1 MIPGID
7 PTIATI
13 IAVVS
18 AMTAF
23 ISIILTFR
31 SANRKTDSEFKTAMD
46 ARIDERVKEQLTEA
60 WKEIDGLK
68 EKVNKL
74 EQGEIE
80 TRSIVR
86 TFFQRL
92 LNWDR
97 RGRQGRMPMPT
108 HAEMKR
114 LGVEDLSI
122 TDTDTTQTAPAVDLD

>member
-1 MIPGID
+1 MISGID
-7 PTIATI
+7 PTFAAI
-13 IAVVS
+13 IAVIS
-18 AMTAF
+18 ALTALA
-23 ISIILTFR
+23 SIFFTFR

-46 ARIDERVKEQLTEA
+46 ARIDERVSNALEDA
-60 WKEIDGLK
+60 WREIEGLK
-68 EKVNKL
+68 TEVKKL
-74 EQGEIE
+74 KEGEIE
-80 TRSIVR
+80 TRTIVR

-122 TDTDTTQTAPAVDLD
+122 TDTDTMTTAPGVDLD